1 LSDCAYLPVLDF
13 DTQHDEGGD
22 LAKKKVVKRAVKMF
36 RITYTQSDRDRVTRL
51 QERFCNH
58 SEVCLFRVLI
68 DRVLCRYPIGSDPD
82 RKFIKHCAKALD
94 TVLSSEQPQSI
105 QTSLDLGTLYEGY
118 CVAMKDTFGFPS
130 VGAMVRALLVL
141 AEDEV
146 I

>member
-1 LSDCAYLPVLDF
+1 LSVCASLPVLYLE
-13 DTQHDEGGD
+13 TLHEEGEG
-22 LAKKKVVKRAVKMF
+22 LAKKKAAKRAVKMF
-36 RITYTQSDRDRVTRL
+36 RITYTQADRDRVTRL

-94 TVLSSEQPQSI
+94 MVLSSDQPQSI

-118 CVAMKDTFGFPS
+118 CVAMKDAFGFPS

-141 AEDEV
+141 AEEEV